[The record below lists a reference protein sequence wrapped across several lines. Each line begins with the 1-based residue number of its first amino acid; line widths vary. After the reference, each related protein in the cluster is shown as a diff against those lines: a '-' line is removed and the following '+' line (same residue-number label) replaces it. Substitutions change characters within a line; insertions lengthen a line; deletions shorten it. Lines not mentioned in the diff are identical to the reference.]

1 MKKKRII
8 VIEADPND
16 PEDRPVS
23 AEGLARAREGRR
35 IRRLRNRLGLSQ
47 SEFADLYGIPLANI
61 RQYEIGRV
69 MPPPAVRAY
78 LSVIAE
84 EPQITAEAYRKAHAA

>member
-1 MKKKRII
+1 MKNAPITA
-8 VIEADPND
+8 IERDPAD

-23 AEGLARAREGRR
+23 DVGLARGLAGRR
-35 IRRLRNRLGLSQ
+35 IRRLRQRLGLSQ
-47 SEFADLYGIPLANI
+47 TGFADRYGIPVANL

-78 LSVIAE
+78 LDVIAE
-84 EPQITAEAYRKAHAA
+84 EPDVTAKALRRAQAA